1 MERNR
6 PENVQRRMGVRD
18 PHMRGLARL
27 IALRGGIDT
36 LEYLPEPRI
45 LMIWFVQKIPS
56 SDVSSLTP
64 TSRSE
69 LVYGYTIAVSL
80 LYPVPY
86 RLVLKLPS

>member
-45 LMIWFVQKIPS
+45 LMI
-56 SDVSSLTP
+56 
-64 TSRSE
+64 
-69 LVYGYTIAVSL
+69 
-80 LYPVPY
+80 
-86 RLVLKLPS
+86 